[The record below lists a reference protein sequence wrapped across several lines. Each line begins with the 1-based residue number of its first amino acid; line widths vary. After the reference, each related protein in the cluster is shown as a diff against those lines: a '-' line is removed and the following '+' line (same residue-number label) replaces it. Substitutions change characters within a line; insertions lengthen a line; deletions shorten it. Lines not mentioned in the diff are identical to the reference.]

1 MSTKLTG
8 NCKKCSRSL
17 TRTWHTWHTKT
28 TLQYRKVI
36 CRKKVSH
43 TVYTNRPYNPHQKI
57 EKNLQDI
64 FAELFYTAFQICF
77 MIAQT
82 IAFKERYY
90 FVDDKRKNI
99 KIIPYETANFAT
111 EDRLLKLIIFQ
122 RFVRACVL
130 SLWTWCI
137 FCWWSHS
144 PLWRDHG
151 TFRN

>member
-1 MSTKLTG
+1 M
-8 NCKKCSRSL
+8 
-17 TRTWHTWHTKT
+17 
-28 TLQYRKVI
+28 
-36 CRKKVSH
+36 
-43 TVYTNRPYNPHQKI
+43 YTNRPYNPHQKI

-77 MIAQT
+77 IIAQT

-99 KIIPYETANFAT
+99 KIIPNETANFAT

-130 SLWTWCI
+130 SL
-137 FCWWSHS
+137 
-144 PLWRDHG
+144 
-151 TFRN
+151 